1 MIYIVCQSVGISH
14 ADTPL
19 ATCQE
24 IVTAMERRRRRR
36 KRESLTIA
44 PSLFFSFS
52 LAWRFP
58 LCVLRGSFTAVTVHM
73 LSGKHERDEDPLSPS
88 STTTEPPVAGG
99 VFCVDGPGSA
109 QDVSVCEA
117 VRARIRLNSSA
128 EC

>member
-1 MIYIVCQSVGISH
+1 MSG
-14 ADTPL
+14 D
-19 ATCQE
+19 
-24 IVTAMERRRRRR
+24 RDGDGKKKKKKK
-36 KRESLTIA
+36 KRILDHSSL
-44 PSLFFSFS
+44 SFFSFS